1 MADILELTLPNGKSV
16 FVEVEGRSGF
26 EAGGDINEMGA
37 EKGGPKN
44 VATAAFDIVSSTLT
58 SMAENIEDNL
68 AELKEKRP
76 DQVVMEVAAKVK
88 AGGNIFITSGS
99 AEGNIKLQMT
109 WEK

>member
-26 EAGGDINEMGA
+26 EAGGDINEMSA
-37 EKGGPKN
+37 EKGGAKN
-44 VATAAFDIVSSTLT
+44 VATAAFDLVSSALT
-58 SMAENIEDNL
+58 GIAENIEDNL
-68 AELKEKRP
+68 AKLEEKRP
-76 DQVVMEVAAKVK
+76 DKVTVEISAKVQ
-88 AGGNIFITSGS
+88 AGGKLYIVNGS